1 MDANQMLLLIIALFL
16 IYHMTSI
23 CGDGF
28 NVGSQFVYS
37 EDCDVDIPINECNTR
52 FFKNN
57 MVNSNGEPEYY
68 QCMYNEQLRT
78 CNKAINKKVGSIRC
92 IDQCPSCGDLSK
104 YTLSDKVGSYNKCT
118 KDLDTCTKCIDPK
131 NTVEF
136 SKINLKGFYDTL
148 IDKYSE
154 ICPKSGQYT
163 GKPYTECDDTKSK
176 CTSDLQTILTDTM
189 NSSGK
194 CSIQELYKEIKG
206 NGEVTLNCN
215 GNNNINGEEAW
226 LDEALSSVG
235 DGYCKPN
242 NDTWKCNRDIPSYCK
257 NGQCVLTG
265 DTNNKKCGCPKGTL
279 IDKFGNC
286 TKAVKYCPS
295 ETDRSGYAGTSCT
308 DVTIIGNTCGQYYAG
323 DLHSGNNKTNFHMC
337 SGTLL
342 CEEDESKPCAIK
354 PKP

>member
-1 MDANQMLLLIIALFL
+1 MLLLIIALFL

-28 NVGSQFVYS
+28 NVGSKFVYS
-37 EDCDVDIPINECNTR
+37 ENCDVDIPVQNCNTR

-57 MVNSNGEPEYY
+57 MVNSNGEPNYY
-68 QCMYNEQLRT
+68 QCMYNPTYKT
-78 CNKAINKKVGSIRC
+78 CDKDSNNRC

-104 YTLSDKVGSYNKCT
+104 YTLSDKVGSYTKCT

-136 SKINLKGFYDTL
+136 SKRNLKGFNDTL

-163 GKPYTECDDTKSK
+163 GKPYTECDETKSK
-176 CTSDLQTILTDTM
+176 CTDDLQTILTDTM
-189 NSSGK
+189 NSSGN
-194 CSIQELYKEIKG
+194 CSIKDLYNEIKG

-215 GNNNINGEEAW
+215 GNNNIYGEEAW

-265 DTNNKKCGCPKGTL
+265 DTNNKECGCPKGTFL
-279 IDKFGNC
+279 LNNGKCGKVTCKGFNDGLCLKGESCIEDNNPNPIGMM
-286 TKAVKYCPS
+286 TYYC
-295 ETDRSGYAGTSCT
+295 
-308 DVTIIGNTCGQYYAG
+308 
-323 DLHSGNNKTNFHMC
+323 
-337 SGTLL
+337 
-342 CEEDESKPCAIK
+342 SKD
-354 PKP
+354 